1 MWPVQVAD
9 NNIKI
14 QQNLHPNYAMRF
26 RRRFEQE
33 QHLEQQIL
41 FLHVELSSC
50 QMNSNN
56 KINKKTPHYQLLELD
71 LNCDPTRERST

>member
-41 FLHVELSSC
+41 FLHVELS
-50 QMNSNN
+50 
-56 KINKKTPHYQLLELD
+56 
-71 LNCDPTRERST
+71 